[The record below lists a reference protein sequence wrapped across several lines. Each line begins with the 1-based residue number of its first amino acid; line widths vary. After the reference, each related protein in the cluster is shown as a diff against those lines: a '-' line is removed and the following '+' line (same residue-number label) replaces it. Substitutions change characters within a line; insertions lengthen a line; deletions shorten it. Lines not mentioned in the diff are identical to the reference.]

1 MQRTKLMRDFRDAKS
16 MAQTLRESLTA
27 KAVTI
32 SHSESLELASKM
44 LGVADWNTLS
54 ALLQTERRGG
64 ELPVRPRQATNSSYP
79 VIPIRDFVPFPTA
92 TFPLFVGRVK
102 TMQAL
107 DQAFERQCE
116 VVLAVQRDPAI
127 DEPGLDDVYEIG
139 VLSQLLELEQLGDG
153 TLKVLVQTHRR
164 VAIRRFVGE
173 SGAFEAEITDVSEG
187 RVADAPDLTQQAIK
201 HFEAYTAAR
210 GIRIPQIWPLL
221 DQTRDP
227 GRIADII
234 ASRMRLP
241 LSEKQNVLATVDPVA
256 RLARVDALMKLPV
269 PPPSL
274 ALEAT
279 RRRALGYANQRR
291 HQYATLEH
299 LLLAL
304 IDDTDAAA
312 VLQTCKADLGA
323 LQASLLNYLDH
334 ELKGLVIES
343 GADARPTAAYGR
355 VTERATLDAQ
365 ASGRS
370 AVTGANTLLAIF
382 PETRSPA
389 VRFLGEQGVW
399 PGRVSD
405 LIGKAP

>member
-1 MQRTKLMRDFRDAKS
+1 MRDFRDAKS

-32 SHSESLELASKM
+32 SHSESLELVSRM

-64 ELPVRPRQATNSSYP
+64 ELPVAPRKAASASYP
-79 VIPIRDFVPFPTA
+79 VIPIRDLVPFPA
-92 TFPLFVGRVK
+92 AIFPLFIGRVK

-107 DQAFERQCE
+107 DRAFEREYE
-116 VVLAVQRDPAI
+116 VVLAVQRDPGT
-127 DEPGLDDVYEIG
+127 DEPGFDDVYEIG
-139 VLSQLLELEQLGDG
+139 VMAQLLELERLGDG
-153 TLKVLVQTHRR
+153 TLKVQVQAKKR

-173 SGAFEAEITDVSEG
+173 SGAFEAEVTDVGEG
-187 RVADAPDLTQQAIK
+187 LIADVPDLVQQAVQ
-201 HFEAYTAAR
+201 HFKAYTASHE
-210 GIRIPQIWPLL
+210 IRIPQIWPLL

-227 GRIADII
+227 GRVADLIAT
-234 ASRMRLP
+234 RMKLP
-241 LSEKQNVLATVDPVA
+241 LSEKQNLLVTVDPVA
-256 RLARVDALMKLPV
+256 RLTRVDALMSLPV
-269 PPPSL
+269 PLPSP
-274 ALEAT
+274 ALETT
-279 RRRALGYANQRR
+279 RRRALDSANQRR

-304 IDDTDAAA
+304 IDDTDAAT

-323 LQASLLNYLDH
+323 LKAGLLDYLDH
-334 ELKGLVIES
+334 ELKNLVVEG
-343 GADARPTAAYGR
+343 GADAKPTPAFGR
-355 VTERATLDAQ
+355 VIQRATLDAQ
-365 ASGRS
+365 ASGRTVVS
-370 AVTGANTLLAIF
+370 GANMLLAIF

-405 LIGKAP
+405 FNLRG

>member
-1 MQRTKLMRDFRDAKS
+1 MRDFRDAKS

-32 SHSESLELASKM
+32 SHSESLELVSKM

-221 DQTRDP
+221 DHPRTDCRYHCF
-227 GRIADII
+227 AYET
-234 ASRMRLP
+234 ASQR
-241 LSEKQNVLATVDPVA
+241 
-256 RLARVDALMKLPV
+256 
-269 PPPSL
+269 
-274 ALEAT
+274 EA
-279 RRRALGYANQRR
+279 
-291 HQYATLEH
+291 
-299 LLLAL
+299 
-304 IDDTDAAA
+304 
-312 VLQTCKADLGA
+312 
-323 LQASLLNYLDH
+323 
-334 ELKGLVIES
+334 
-343 GADARPTAAYGR
+343 
-355 VTERATLDAQ
+355 ERA
-365 ASGRS
+365 
-370 AVTGANTLLAIF
+370 
-382 PETRSPA
+382 
-389 VRFLGEQGVW
+389 
-399 PGRVSD
+399 SD
-405 LIGKAP
+405 G